1 MAGQWPGYRREIVSG
16 TQGAGDMQDQDQWT
30 SYSHWGMFQ
39 TETEHS
45 H

>member
-1 MAGQWPGYRREIVSG
+1 MSDTKGG
-16 TQGAGDMQDQDQWT
+16 GDMQDQDEWT

-39 TETEHS
+39 TGAPQS